1 MRFLRILPN
10 MALRRFG
17 WGKIALETVNIE
29 EAFEDDV
36 EDAAIHG
43 IEKAWGMLIN
53 YSTSSFVTIFL
64 FIFCLQIFLNI
75 PSFYCIFNKSP
86 PQSSQC
92 HAW

>member
-1 MRFLRILPN
+1 

-43 IEKAWGMLIN
+43 IEKAWGMLRN

-75 PSFYCIFNKSP
+75 PSFYCIFNKSQ